1 MELYTTD
8 LEGLVEIIPKIFPD
22 ERGQFLESYNKK
34 TLKNIGLD
42 VDFVQDNLS
51 VSRRGVLRG
60 LHFQK
65 SPHEQGKLV
74 NVIKG
79 KILDVVV
86 DIRKNSPTFGQH
98 MSFVLDDVERKLLF
112 VPGGF
117 AHGFLALE
125 NTILAYKCTGH
136 YDKASESGII
146 WNDPELNI
154 KWGIDDPIISSKDAI
169 LPRFETLRDS

>member
-1 MELYTTD
+1 MELKTTEF
-8 LEGLVEIIPKIFPD
+8 EGLVEILPKIFPD
-22 ERGQFLESYNKK
+22 ERGEFLESYNKK
-34 TLKNIGLD
+34 ALRDLGFDI
-42 VDFVQDNLS
+42 DFVQDNLS

-65 SPHEQGKLV
+65 PPHGQGKLV
-74 NVIKG
+74 GVIKG

-86 DIRKNSPTFGQH
+86 DLRKDSNTFGKH
-98 MSFVLDDVERKLLF
+98 KCFVLDDIKRKLLY
-112 VPGGF
+112 VPGNF

-125 NTILAYKCTGH
+125 NTILSYKCTNH
-136 YDKASESGII
+136 YEKSSESGII

-154 KWGIDDPIISSKDAI
+154 NWGIDDPIISSKDKI